1 VAASSGD
8 PGPRIQAFVRWTLR
22 HGRTLWIVALLLAVP
37 AFWRTAQLYMHLK
50 SDLDEL
56 LPKSSESVVALNELR
71 ARMPGMQYLGV
82 LVDVGDAKNLPA
94 GERLLDDLAARVRTY
109 PPDLVRSARTGIA
122 EERAFVKKHAPLY
135 LDLADLQKIEARVQT
150 RKDYE
155 AAHALG
161 ASLDDDEK
169 PPPVDFQDIED
180 KYKQRDDS
188 AGRFPNDRFSD
199 AGQKSTLL
207 LVEVGGMELGADKAH
222 RLLERVKADLAALG
236 GPEKYAPGMR
246 VGYTGDV
253 AIAVEELSALVA
265 DLTLSTLLVVAAVI
279 AVIVMY
285 FRWWRSIPI
294 LIAPLLLATTYAF
307 AIVTLPPFRV
317 DALNSNTAFLGSII
331 IGNGINFGIVLLA
344 RYAEERRHGA
354 GVEDALTV
362 GIWGTRSGTLA
373 AALAAGTAYL
383 ALVSTQFRGFRQF
396 GVIGGIGMIL
406 AWVTAF
412 VLMPSLIAF
421 VDRGAKSAPRPGN
434 PKAGFMARIAKVVA
448 RWPVPVVVI
457 GALVT
462 AGAAWKVRKLDRTRL
477 EYDFSKLR
485 RADSPKVGE
494 QYWGAKMDSLLGRY
508 LTPTVVLADTSA
520 GAAAAAKALREA
532 AARPPLDARVA
543 KVTTVADVLPGDQDA
558 KLAVVESIR
567 TMLTPRIRE
576 SIPADKRKQL
586 EDVLGEAGEAQGA
599 GTGGTPTKLE
609 RVTAE
614 QLPATFTTG
623 LRERDGRLDCAVL
636 VYPRPSDMMWQG
648 ESLIDFARQ
657 LRDVT
662 RRSSPSGLSAPRI
675 AGSAP
680 LSADI
685 IVSIERDGPLATF
698 AALAG
703 VVVVVLLVL
712 RKSTAT
718 LHVIGSLVVGVLWLT
733 ALTFVLDVKI
743 NFCNFI
749 AFPITFGIGVDYSV
763 NIVSRFI
770 QDGSRDVT
778 GAIRSTGSAVGLC
791 SLTTIIGY
799 SSLLVAENRAL
810 FSFGLVAVLG
820 EIACLTTAVVL
831 MPAVLLLL
839 RGKRADATE

>member
-37 AFWRTAQLYMHLK
+37 AFWRTTQLYMHLK

-82 LVDVGDAKNLPA
+82 LVDVGDPKNLAA
-94 GERLLDDLAARVRTY
+94 GEKLLDDLAARVRTY
-109 PPDLVRSARTGIA
+109 PPELVRSARAGIA
-122 EERAFVKKHAPLY
+122 EERAFVKAHAPLY
-135 LDLADLQKIEARVQT
+135 LDLEDLKKIEERVQA

-155 AAHALG
+155 AAHAMG

-180 KYKQRDDS
+180 KYKQRDES

-199 AGQKSTLL
+199 AGQKATLL
-207 LVEVGGMELGADKAH
+207 LIEVGGMELGADKAH
-222 RLLERVKADLAALG
+222 RLLDRVKGDLAALG

-265 DLTLSTLLVVAAVI
+265 DLTLSTLLVIAAVMG
-279 AVIVMY
+279 VIIMY

-294 LIAPLLLATTYAF
+294 LIAPLLLATAYAF
-307 AIVTLPPFRV
+307 AIVTLPPFSV

-344 RYAEERRHGA
+344 RYAEERRDGA
-354 GVEDALTV
+354 DVERALTV
-362 GIWGTRSGTLA
+362 GVWGTRSGTLA

-396 GVIGGIGMIL
+396 GVIGGIGMVL

-421 VDRGAKSAPRPGN
+421 VDRGTKTAPRPGN
-434 PKAGFMARIAKVVA
+434 PEAGFMARIAKVVA

-494 QYWGAKMDSLLGRY
+494 QYWGAKMDALLGRY
-508 LTPTVVLADTSA
+508 LTPTVVLADTPA
-520 GAAAAAKALREA
+520 GADAAAKALRDA
-532 AARPPLDARVA
+532 AAKPPLDARIA
-543 KVTTVADVLPGDQDA
+543 KVTTVDDVLPRDQEA
-558 KLAVVESIR
+558 KIAVVESIR
-567 TMLTPRIRE
+567 GMLTPKIRE

-586 EDVLGEAGEAQGA
+586 DDVLGEAGEADGPSKPA
-599 GTGGTPTKLE
+599 KKLE
-609 RVTAE
+609 RVTVE

-623 LRERDGRLDCAVL
+623 LRERDGHLDRAVL

-648 ESLIDFARQ
+648 EALIDFARR
-657 LRDVT
+657 LRDTT
-662 RRSSPSGLSAPRI
+662 RASSPAGLAAPRI
-675 AGSAP
+675 AGSPP

-733 ALTFVLDVKI
+733 ALTLVLDVKI

-839 RGKRADATE
+839 RGKRAATE

>member
-1 VAASSGD
+1 MAATSGD
-8 PGPRIQAFVRWTLR
+8 PGPRTQAFVRWTLR

-37 AFWRTAQLYMHLK
+37 AFWRTAWLYMHLK

-94 GERLLDDLAARVRTY
+94 GEKLIDDLAAKVRAY
-109 PPDLVRSARTGIA
+109 PPDLVRSARTGVA
-122 EERAFVKKHAPLY
+122 EERAFVKAHAPLY
-135 LDLADLQKIEARVQT
+135 LDLEDLKKIEARVQA

-155 AAHALG
+155 AAQAFG

-169 PPPVDFQDIED
+169 PPPVDFKDIED
-180 KYKQRDDS
+180 KYKLRDES

-199 AGQKSTLL
+199 AGQKATLL
-207 LVEVGGMELGADKAH
+207 LVEVGGYELGADKAH
-222 RLLERVKADLAALG
+222 RLLDRVKADLAALG

-265 DLTLSTLLVVAAVI
+265 DLTLSSLLVIAAVVG
-279 AVIVMY
+279 VIIMY

-294 LIAPLLLATTYAF
+294 LIAPLLLATGYAF

-331 IGNGINFGIVLLA
+331 VGNGINFGIVLLA
-344 RYAEERRHGA
+344 RYAEERRRGA
-354 GVEDALTV
+354 SVDEALAIGV
-362 GIWGTRSGTLA
+362 WGTRAGTLA

-396 GVIGGIGMIL
+396 GVIGGIGMLL

-412 VLMPSLIAF
+412 LLMPSLIALL
-421 VDRGAKSAPRPGN
+421 DRGAKSAPRPGN
-434 PKAGFMARIAKVVA
+434 PAAGFMTRIATVVA
-448 RWPVPVVVI
+448 RWPVPVVVV
-457 GALVT
+457 GMLVT
-462 AGAAWKVRKLDRTRL
+462 AGAAWKVRKLDRSRL

-485 RADSPKVGE
+485 RADSPQVGE

-508 LTPTVVLADTSA
+508 LTPTVVLADTAA
-520 GAAAAAKALREA
+520 GADAVAKALREA
-532 AARPPLDARVA
+532 AAKPPLDARVA
-543 KVTTVADVLPGDQDA
+543 KVTTVDDVLPRDQDA
-558 KLAVVESIR
+558 KIAIAESIR
-567 TMLTPRIRE
+567 GMLTPKIRE

-586 EDVLGEAGEAQGA
+586 EDVLGESGGEAGGA
-599 GTGGTPTKLE
+599 TKKLE
-609 RVTAE
+609 RVTIE

-623 LRERDGRLDCAVL
+623 LRERDGRLDRAVL
-636 VYPRPSDMMWQG
+636 VYPRPNDMMWQG
-648 ESLIDFARQ
+648 ESLIGFARQ
-657 LRDVT
+657 LREIA
-662 RRSSPSGLSAPRI
+662 RASSPSGLATPRI
-675 AGSAP
+675 AGSTP

-703 VVVVVLLVL
+703 VVLVVLLVL
-712 RKSTAT
+712 RRSVAT
-718 LHVIGSLVVGVLWLT
+718 VHVIGSLIIGVLWLT
-733 ALTFVLDVKI
+733 ALTLVLDVKI

-763 NIVSRFI
+763 NIVSRFL

-778 GAIRSTGSAVGLC
+778 GAIKSTGSAVGLC

-820 EIACLTTAVVL
+820 EVACLTTAVVL
-831 MPAVLLLL
+831 LPAVLLVL
-839 RGKRADATE
+839 RGKRADV